1 MLGDQNFQIFSH
13 RSAPHLRRAF
23 STAPIVSPNH
33 VTSIFTAHTHPRSLN
48 VNVNLGI
55 HATWHLSILAPDAPT
70 ESTYFS
76 QHTLPMHAQ
85 PPHSSALTV
94 RRPSSP
100 LTRSQQAS
108 TSIPLLRSW
117 HLCRLGPS
125 TRVGHGRSMSGVVYQ
140 RKGARPAASTTPP
153 TAVHGYGSSSHLMYL
168 NSSDANS
175 IGNGYFQ
182 VFWPSRWRHVRT
194 PSTGTTTQTKGAN
207 DLWASE

>member
-55 HATWHLSILAPDAPT
+55 QATWHLSILAPDATYREHPFL
-70 ESTYFS
+70 STHPPHARPAPSFIS
-76 QHTLPMHAQ
+76 SNRAASIFTAHTLPTSLNVN
-85 PPHSSALTV
+85 PTFEVL
-94 RRPSSP
+94 
-100 LTRSQQAS
+100 AS
-108 TSIPLLRSW
+108 L
-117 HLCRLGPS
+117 HLGPS

-153 TAVHGYGSSSHLMYL
+153 TAVHEYGSSSHLMYL

-175 IGNGYFQ
+175 IGNG
-182 VFWPSRWRHVRT
+182 VFSGILALKVETCPDTLHRHHNSNQRC
-194 PSTGTTTQTKGAN
+194 Q
-207 DLWASE
+207 